1 MKLKNELYF
10 FLLFFMPLLFI
21 SCSKEDN
28 DVQDLAS
35 NELLSNGNL
44 EIGSG
49 GPLGWFR
56 SAPCPDTRMLWTE
69 EEAFS
74 LLKSFK
80 MSNSTLESQCFSFWG
95 QNLNTDIPTGKSLTL
110 RVRIKGQLEGEGVSI
125 AIRGDDTPEISGT
138 GERFATTQDSSP
150 ISGTFDWTTYSLS
163 LDMVEPTI
171 QSLTVYLT
179 YLPNTTGDVFFDD
192 VSLAFE

>member
-1 MKLKNELYF
+1 MKLKIELYL

-28 DVQDLAS
+28 NIEELAA
-35 NELLSNGNL
+35 NELLTNGNL

-56 SAPCPDTRMLWTE
+56 STPCPDTRMVWTE

-74 LLKSFK
+74 HLRSLK

-95 QNLNTDIPTGKSLTL
+95 QNINTNIPTGKSLTL

-138 GERFATTQDSSP
+138 GEQFATTQGFSP
-150 ISGTFDWTTYSLS
+150 ISGTFDWTVYSLN
-163 LDMVEPTI
+163 LGTVEPTI
-171 QSLTVYLT
+171 ESLTVYLT
-179 YLPNTTGDVFFDD
+179 YLPNTTGTVFFDD
-192 VSLAFE
+192 VSLGFE

>member
-1 MKLKNELYF
+1 MKFKIELYF

-21 SCSKEDN
+21 SCNKEDN
-28 DVQDLAS
+28 DVQELAA
-35 NELLSNGNL
+35 NELLTNGNL

-49 GPLGWFR
+49 APLGWFR

-74 LLKSFK
+74 HRKSLK

-95 QNLNTDIPTGKSLTL
+95 QSLNTDIPTGKSLTL

-125 AIRGDDTPEISGT
+125 AIRGDDTPDISGI
-138 GERFATTQDSSP
+138 GEQFATTQGSSP
-150 ISGTFDWTTYSLS
+150 ITGTFDWAAYSLS
-163 LDMVEPTI
+163 LGTVEATI
-171 QSLTVYLT
+171 QSLTVYLV
-179 YLPNTTGDVFFDD
+179 YLPNTTGNVFFDD
-192 VSLAFE
+192 VSLEFE